1 MMNNLNRLK
10 VLKTIVGREVSEGAG
25 IKVCRTIGGQSVSY
39 HDPFLLL
46 DEAKI
51 PNPKNGFP
59 EHPHKGF
66 EAISYILNG
75 NSKHKDSLGKSGF
88 LSSGDALWMTAGR
101 GIRHEETPIGN
112 GPLHAF
118 QIWVNLSAKD
128 KLIEPYSQVLKS
140 SENPKK
146 QISEHVHLT
155 LLAGKSISHDLT
167 SSVLLKTP
175 VLVSHVKISKKNEKL
190 TETIPKGFQGLV
202 YLFAGD
208 ATIENQ
214 QFVEK
219 SAILFEETSEDSLL
233 EIDSTSDQV
242 QFLILSGKPIKEPIA
257 RHGPF
262 VMNTKEE
269 IMQAFQDYHSGLF

>member
-1 MMNNLNRLK
+1 M
-10 VLKTIVGREVSEGAG
+10 
-25 IKVCRTIGGQSVSY
+25 
-39 HDPFLLL
+39 
-46 DEAKI
+46 
-51 PNPKNGFP
+51 
-59 EHPHKGF
+59 
-66 EAISYILNG
+66 
-75 NSKHKDSLGKSGF
+75 
-88 LSSGDALWMTAGR
+88 
-101 GIRHEETPIGN
+101 
-112 GPLHAF
+112 
-118 QIWVNLSAKD
+118 
-128 KLIEPYSQVLKS
+128 
-140 SENPKK
+140 
-146 QISEHVHLT
+146 T

-175 VLVSHVKISKKNEKL
+175 VLVSHVKISKKNEKF

-202 YLFAGD
+202 YLFEGN